1 VIEEIRPGLKRWA
14 GPHSEFDPRKGNL
27 DESYGDVAS
36 VLFHGED
43 ALAHA
48 LA

>member
-1 VIEEIRPGLKRWA
+1 VIEEIRPGLKPWV
-14 GPHSEFDPRKGNL
+14 GPHPEFDPRNAIRL
-27 DESYGDVAS
+27 FQVAVAS

>member
-1 VIEEIRPGLKRWA
+1 VIEEIRLGLKRWA
-14 GPHSEFDPRKGNL
+14 GPRPEFDPREGNL

-43 ALAHA
+43 TLALA